1 MSSNEAQ
8 TDISTIKITE
18 DEFLKLALSSSAVV
32 FIVVYI
38 VYFHFL
44 FSVSQFIMVILF
56 LHPILC
62 CIVER
67 SQISVTKI
75 S

>member
-67 SQISVTKI
+67 SQIFVTKI